1 MVGCRVRFTTLH
13 GAGPDSHA
21 IAFVFSVPAKVKY
34 GFKTG
39 FIVKI
44 DRKPVRRL
52 MGTRPRV
59 QVLFLAAIPSNTTCE
74 YAGVLETREGVPM
87 SSRA

>member
-59 QVLFLAAIPSNTTCE
+59 QVLFFAAIPSNE